1 MYSKLINVVVARFKS
16 TGVGSFTMTQG
27 SDDLYYPSSQSSVS
41 SFDGF
46 AYIGT
51 TYW

>member
-1 MYSKLINVVVARFKS
+1 MYSKLINVVVAKLKS
-16 TGVGSFTMTQG
+16 SSVGSFVMTQG
-27 SDDLYYPSSQSSVS
+27 SDDLFYPSSQSSVS

-46 AYIGT
+46 AYIGA